1 MNVQEMHI
9 EINQSLQQVA
19 GNTTRK
25 YYSEEIDWVINKV
38 QHRYIQSCLKP
49 IEVDGR
55 PTNKFTV
62 DQLKVDALRHLI
74 TVKEL
79 PTTIGLLN
87 TVEAILPCNYMYLL
101 SDASEVLKLCGA
113 ELTTESVSTELRFL
127 KLTQTTKSTPLFYIT
142 SSLTVD
148 STTLNV
154 PASMDVPN
162 NYYGYETKQDIMF
175 LRNWYLDKLRAEGI
189 EVYWER
195 YGNVYK
201 QGNFIFV
208 DTSSSTL
215 THDGVVVTQQSTKT
229 ISGTRPTNELTGSVV
244 DNRLVNSD
252 QVSTLMSTPFYKTG
266 PESPISEL
274 KSNILS
280 VHCDSNLTVKRVY
293 ITYVRIP
300 QSVSLT
306 LGTDCEITEQ
316 FHQTICDLAVEY
328 IMGRI
333 KDGTGNQLI
342 TQNTENRVIL

>member
-19 GNTTRK
+19 ANSTRK
-25 YYSEEIDWVINKV
+25 YYTEEIDWVINKV

-55 PTNKFTV
+55 PTSKFTV
-62 DQLKVDALRHLI
+62 DQLRVDALRHLI

-79 PTTIGLLN
+79 PTTVGLLN
-87 TVEAILPCNYMYLL
+87 TVEAVLPCDYMYLL
-101 SDASEVLKLCGA
+101 SDSSEVLKLCGA
-113 ELTTESVSTELRFL
+113 ELTTESISTTLKFL
-127 KLTQTTKSTPLFYIT
+127 KLTQTTKGTPLFYVT
-142 SSLTVD
+142 SSLSIG

-154 PASMDVPN
+154 PASLDVPN
-162 NYYGYETKQDIMF
+162 KYYGYETKEDIMF

-195 YGNVYK
+195 YGSVYK
-201 QGNFIFV
+201 QGSFIFV
-208 DTSSSTL
+208 GSSSSTL
-215 THDGVVVTQQSTKT
+215 THDGVAVTQETTKT
-229 ISGTRPTNELTGSVV
+229 ITSTRPTNALTGSVV

-333 KDGTGNQLI
+333 KDGTGNQRI
-342 TQNTENRVIL
+342 TQKTQNRVIL